1 MPDPRSI
8 EVAVDSYEIALGS
21 PRLEVQS
28 RAADSVSESYIPP
41 GDEAV
46 ELPVDD
52 LALRLLHLVDEGGQT
67 HLLSRHEATWVGSWE
82 NHPGGEGAAFLHAIA
97 EAWDWLASR
106 LLVARRPGDK
116 GEFAFITRR
125 GERVLA
131 AKDGPALLRAEERID
146 VDLHPIIAARVR
158 RQFLLGEYELAALAA
173 MSEVEIRVRM
183 LAKAGDG
190 DIGVPLTQSAFKDGG
205 PLADPKLEPGER
217 KATMALFS
225 GALGVFKNP
234 SSHRQVEY
242 DDPTLAAEVVLLADL
257 LLRILDRTDRRLKTA
272 NEFDVKSVSR
282 SAPAKKA
289 PSARRRRSPSVAES
303 AKKP

>member
-8 EVAVDSYEIALGS
+8 EVAVDPYEIALGS
-21 PRLEVQS
+21 PRLEVPS
-28 RAADSVSESYIPP
+28 RAAASVSESYIPP

-52 LALRLLHLVDEGGQT
+52 LALRLLRLVDDGGQT
-67 HLLSRHEATWVGSWE
+67 YLLSRHEATWVGSWE

-106 LLVARRPGDK
+106 LLVAQRPGDK

-146 VDLHPIIAARVR
+146 VDLHPIIATRVR

-173 MSEVEIRVRM
+173 MSEVEIRVRK

-217 KATMALFS
+217 KATMALFW

-257 LLRILDRTDRRLKTA
+257 LLRILDRTERRLKTA
-272 NEFDVKSVSR
+272 NEFDVKSVRR

-303 AKKP
+303 AKKS

>member
-8 EVAVDSYEIALGS
+8 EVAVDPYEIVRGS
-21 PRLEVQS
+21 PGLEVQS
-28 RAADSVSESYIPP
+28 RAAASVSESYIPP

-52 LALRLLHLVDEGGQT
+52 LALRLLHLVDDGDQV
-67 HLLSRHEATWVGSWE
+67 HLLNRHDATWAGSWE
-82 NHPGGEGAAFLHAIA
+82 SHPGGEGAAFLHAIA

-116 GEFAFITRR
+116 REFAFITRR

-131 AKDGPALLRAEERID
+131 AKDGSALLRAEERID
-146 VDLHPIIAARVR
+146 VDLHPIIATRVR

-173 MSEVEIRVRM
+173 MREVEIRVRK
-183 LAKAGDG
+183 LSKAGEG

-205 PLADPKLEPGER
+205 PLADPRLEPGER
-217 KATMALFS
+217 KATMALFC

-257 LLRILDRTDRRLKTA
+257 LLRILDRTERRLQTA
-272 NEFDVKSVSR
+272 NGFDAQSVR
-282 SAPAKKA
+282 RAPAKKA

-303 AKKP
+303 AEKP

>member
-8 EVAVDSYEIALGS
+8 EVAVDPYEIALGS

-173 MSEVEIRVRM
+173 MSEVEIRVRK

-289 PSARRRRSPSVAES
+289 PSARRGRSPSES

>member
-8 EVAVDSYEIALGS
+8 EVTVDPYEIVLGS
-21 PRLEVQS
+21 PGLEVQS
-28 RAADSVSESYIPP
+28 RAAVSDSESYIPP

-52 LALRLLHLVDEGGQT
+52 LALRLLHLVDDGGQV
-67 HLLSRHEATWVGSWE
+67 HLLNRHDATWVGSWE

-106 LLVARRPGDK
+106 LLIARRPGDK
-116 GEFAFITRR
+116 GEFVFITRR

-146 VDLHPIIAARVR
+146 VDLHPIIATRVR
-158 RQFLLGEYELAALAA
+158 RQFLLGEYELAAIAA
-173 MSEVEIRVRM
+173 MRDVEIRVRK
-183 LAKAGDG
+183 LSNAGEG
-190 DIGVPLTQSAFKDGG
+190 DIGVPLTQSAFKEGG
-205 PLADPKLEPGER
+205 PLADPGLEPGER
-217 KATMALFS
+217 KATMALFW

-257 LLRILDRTDRRLKTA
+257 LLRILDRTERRLKTA
-272 NEFDVKSVSR
+272 NGFGAQSVRR

>member
-8 EVAVDSYEIALGS
+8 EVTVDPNEIVLGS
-21 PRLEVQS
+21 PGLEVQS
-28 RAADSVSESYIPP
+28 RAAVSVSESYIPP

-52 LALRLLHLVDEGGQT
+52 LALRLLHLVDDGGQV
-67 HLLSRHEATWVGSWE
+67 HLLNRHDATWVGSWE

-106 LLVARRPGDK
+106 LLVARGPGDK

-131 AKDGPALLRAEERID
+131 AKDGSALLRAEERID
-146 VDLHPIIAARVR
+146 VDLHPIIATRVR
-158 RQFLLGEYELAALAA
+158 RQFLLGEYELAGIAA
-173 MSEVEIRVRM
+173 MREVEIRVRK
-183 LAKAGDG
+183 LSKAGKG
-190 DIGVPLTQSAFKDGG
+190 DIGVPLTQSAFKEGG
-205 PLADPKLEPGER
+205 PLADPGLEPGER
-217 KATMALFS
+217 KATMALFW

-257 LLRILDRTDRRLKTA
+257 LLRILDRTERRLKTA
-272 NEFDVKSVSR
+272 NGFGTQSVR
-282 SAPAKKA
+282 RGAPAKKA
-289 PSARRRRSPSVAES
+289 PSARRRRSPSVAEP

>member
-173 MSEVEIRVRM
+173 MSEVEIRVRK

>member
-8 EVAVDSYEIALGS
+8 EVAVDPYEIALGS

-146 VDLHPIIAARVR
+146 VDLHPIVATRVR

-173 MSEVEIRVRM
+173 MSEVEIRVRK

-257 LLRILDRTDRRLKTA
+257 LLRILDRTERRLKTA
-272 NEFDVKSVSR
+272 NEFDVKSVRR
-282 SAPAKKA
+282 SAPAKTT

-303 AKKP
+303 AKKQ

>member
-173 MSEVEIRVRM
+173 MSEVEIRVRK

-289 PSARRRRSPSVAES
+289 PSARRRRPPSVAES

>member
-8 EVAVDSYEIALGS
+8 EVAVDPYEIALGS

-146 VDLHPIIAARVR
+146 VDLHPIIATRVR

-173 MSEVEIRVRM
+173 MSEVEIRIRQ
-183 LAKAGDG
+183 LAKAGEG

-217 KATMALFS
+217 KATMALFW

-257 LLRILDRTDRRLKTA
+257 LLRILDRTERRLKTA
-272 NEFDVKSVSR
+272 NEFDAKSVRR

-289 PSARRRRSPSVAES
+289 PTARRRRSPSLTES
-303 AKKP
+303 AKKQ